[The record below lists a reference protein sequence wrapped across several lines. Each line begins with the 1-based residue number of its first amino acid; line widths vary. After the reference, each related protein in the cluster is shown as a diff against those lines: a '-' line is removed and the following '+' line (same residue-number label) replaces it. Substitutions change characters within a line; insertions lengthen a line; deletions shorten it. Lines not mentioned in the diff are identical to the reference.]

1 MDVSLSTLREVVQD
15 REAWCAAVR
24 GAAEAGATERL
35 KNSSKKQPSPC
46 EQRWASR
53 QIGLS
58 ATLVWLLP
66 EGDWFPPCFVTI
78 CPSTS
83 GDQKYGG
90 GLSPGHPGV
99 PGICCSATQSCST
112 LCDPVDCSAPG
123 LPVLHCL
130 QELAQTHVHRVADAI
145 QPSCPLSPPSPS
157 ALNLS
162 QHRIFSNKSSESGCQ
177 SVGVSASASIRPVG
191 IQG

>member
-1 MDVSLSTLREVVQD
+1 MSLSTLRELVQD

-24 GAAEAGATERL
+24 GAAESGTTERL
-35 KNSSKKQPSPC
+35 RNNSKKQPSPC
-46 EQRWASR
+46 KQRWASR

-66 EGDWFPPCFVTI
+66 EGDWLPPRFVPI

-83 GDQKYGG
+83 GNQKYGG

-112 LCDPVDCSAPG
+112 LCDPMDRSAPG
-123 LPVLHCL
+123 LLVLHYL
-130 QELAQTHVHRVADAI
+130 QELAQTHVHRVGDAI
-145 QPSCPLSPPSPS
+145 QPSHPLLPPSPP

-162 QHRIFSNKSSESGCQ
+162 QH
-177 SVGVSASASIRPVG
+177 
-191 IQG
+191 QGLFQ